1 MRYHCLMDNL
11 SHLVAGL
18 AAGELIHR
26 LLPAE
31 SDPERQGTRRKLLL
45 FSGAAA
51 NNVPDL
57 DLVLTPLLPA
67 PLGYLL
73 HHRGHTHTVLYAI
86 PQAIA
91 LLMATFL
98 LWPGARRLMQSSA
111 TALRGAIAAV
121 TAGFLLHLSMDFL
134 NSYGIHPFHPFDS
147 RWYYG
152 DMVYIVEP
160 FFWVVFGVPLAM
172 MVRRA
177 VLRAVLLALPCLALG
192 YFTLRGFLL
201 PASLAVLAAA
211 GIAIAIAQWRA
222 GERSPRVIAA
232 VFGAALA
239 FITLQGYAGYSG
251 RRIVIQALEAR
262 TPSAR
267 VLDVAMTSFPTNP
280 LCWNF
285 VSIQADEA
293 AGSYS
298 LRRGVT
304 SIAPSVLGTAQ
315 CPGALLEVGGP
326 ADAADESDGQVLVL
340 NRLDASLATLRALH
354 RDNCHLR
361 AWLRFI
367 RMPALGAQAGWDLR
381 YGTGPAHNFTAIGLH
396 AFAGQPCPQR
406 VPGWAFP
413 RADLLGSQ

>member
-1 MRYHCLMDNL
+1 MDNL

-31 SDPERQGTRRKLLL
+31 TDPERQGTRRKLLL

-73 HHRGHTHTVLYAI
+73 HHRGHTHTLLYAI

-91 LLMATFL
+91 LLLATFL
-98 LWPGARRLMQSSA
+98 LWPGARRLMRSSA
-111 TALRGAIAAV
+111 TALRGAIATV
-121 TAGFLLHLSMDFL
+121 TAGLLLHLSMDFL
-134 NSYGIHPFHPFDS
+134 NSYGIHPFHPIDS

-152 DMVYIVEP
+152 DMVYIIEP
-160 FFWVVFGVPLAM
+160 FFWVMFGVPLVM
-172 MVRRA
+172 MVQRRSLQ
-177 VLRAVLLALPCLALG
+177 VVLLALPCLALA

-211 GIAIAIAQWRA
+211 GIAAALAQWRA
-222 GERSPRVIAA
+222 GTGSPRVLAA
-232 VFGAALA
+232 VFGTALA
-239 FITLQGYAGYSG
+239 FVAVQGYAGYSG
-251 RRIVIQALEAR
+251 RRIVTQELQAR
-262 TPSAR
+262 MPSAR

-280 LCWNF
+280 LCWTF

-304 SIAPSVLGTAQ
+304 SIAPSLLGTAR
-315 CPGALLEVGGP
+315 CPAALLEVSGP
-326 ADAADESDGQVLVL
+326 ADPASSGGQVRVL
-340 NRLDASLATLRALH
+340 NSLDASLSALRTLH
-354 RDNCHLR
+354 RENCHLR

-367 RMPALGAQAGWDLR
+367 RMPALGGEAGWDLR
-381 YGTGPAHNFTAIGLH
+381 YGTGPEHNFSAIGLH
-396 AFAGQPCPQR
+396 AFDGQPCPQR

>member
-1 MRYHCLMDNL
+1 MDNL

-31 SDPERQGTRRKLLL
+31 TDPERQSTRRKLLL

-73 HHRGHTHTVLYAI
+73 HHRGHTHTLLYAI

-91 LLMATFL
+91 LLLATFL
-98 LWPGARRLMQSSA
+98 LWPGARKLMLCSA

-134 NSYGIHPFHPFDS
+134 NSYGIHPFHPLDS

-152 DMVYIVEP
+152 DMVYIIEP
-160 FFWVVFGVPLAM
+160 FFWVIFGVPLAM
-172 MVRRA
+172 MVRRHA
-177 VLRAVLLALPCLALG
+177 LRLVLLALPCLALA

-201 PASLAVLAAA
+201 PASLAVLAGA
-211 GIAIAIAQWRA
+211 GIAAALAQGRA
-222 GERSPRVIAA
+222 GDRSPRVLGAI
-232 VFGAALA
+232 FGAALA
-239 FITLQGYAGYSG
+239 FIAVQGYAGYAG
-251 RRIVIQALEAR
+251 RRIVTQELEAR
-262 TPSAR
+262 MPSAR

-293 AGSYS
+293 SGMFA

-315 CPGALLEVGGP
+315 CPAALLEVSGP
-326 ADAADESDGQVLVL
+326 ADPAVADQDVRVL
-340 NRLDASLATLRALH
+340 NSVDASLAKLRALH

-367 RMPALGAQAGWDLR
+367 RMPALSEQAGWDLR
-381 YGTGPAHNFTAIGLH
+381 YGTGPAHNFSAIGLD
-396 AFAGQPCPQR
+396 AFDGQPCPQR
-406 VPGWAFP
+406 VPQWAFP